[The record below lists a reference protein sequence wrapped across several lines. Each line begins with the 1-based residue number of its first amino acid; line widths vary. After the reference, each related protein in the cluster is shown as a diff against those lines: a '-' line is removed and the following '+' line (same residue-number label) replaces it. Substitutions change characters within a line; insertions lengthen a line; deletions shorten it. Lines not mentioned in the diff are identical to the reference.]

1 MRDALAQLS
10 RGHDRDVVE
19 LVDAIEAKDYYT
31 VGHVHRVGSMAF
43 EVAKKLG
50 LSPAQQREVVL
61 ASQMHDVGKIW
72 TPESILLKP
81 AALDENEAA
90 VMREHTWRGGEM
102 AARVPALSGVSAAV
116 RAHHEHYDG
125 RGYPDGL
132 SGDDIPLAARICAVA
147 DAYDA
152 MTSTRPYREALPHD
166 AAISELR
173 RVRGTQLDPVCVD
186 AFLAA
191 FDSQEQRAA

>member
-10 RGHDRDVVE
+10 RGRERDVID

-31 VGHVHRVGSMAF
+31 VGHVHRVGTMAY
-43 EVAKKLG
+43 EVAKQLG
-50 LSPAQQREVVL
+50 LSATQQRDVVL

-72 TPESILLKP
+72 TPEAILLKP
-81 AALDENEAA
+81 DSLTASEAE
-90 VMREHTWRGGEM
+90 VMREHTWRGGDM
-102 AARVPALSGVSAAV
+102 AARVPALSSVALAV

-132 SGDDIPLAARICAVA
+132 SGDAIPLAARICAVA

-152 MTSTRPYREALPHD
+152 MTSTRPYRHALSHD

-173 RVRGTQLDPVCVD
+173 RVRGTQLDPLCVD
-186 AFLAA
+186 AFLSAFASQDDAA
-191 FDSQEQRAA
+191 A